1 MKFILDFENMPD
13 YVLLRT
19 NGSIEVEGVDKM
31 MNDLLNSPEW
41 ITGSPQIVDH
51 RELDLT
57 GMVADEMKDIW
68 GIIKNHSERLGDGQ
82 CAFVVG
88 DELGFGFARM
98 YDLLGGDSIHKK
110 VEIFY
115 QFRDALKW
123 IKGSK

>member
-1 MKFILDFENMPD
+1 MEFIIDFENMPD

-19 NGSIEVEGVDKM
+19 NGLVSVEGVDKM
-31 MNDLLNSPEW
+31 TGDLVNSREW
-41 ITGSPQIVDH
+41 ITGSAQIVDH

-57 GMVADEMKDIW
+57 GMVAEDMREIW
-68 GIIKNHSERLGDGQ
+68 GVLKDHSKKLGNGP

-98 YDLLGGDSIHKK
+98 YDLLGGDSIHNK

-115 QFRDALKW
+115 SFEDALKW
-123 IKGSK
+123 IKGLE